1 MFAFLAGMPLNVLGV
16 GVGKLLIHICFFSTR
31 AHDCLISHQVSSY
44 KTPHNAI
51 LYLKVEVAEW
61 V

>member
-1 MFAFLAGMPLNVLGV
+1 MVAELEIYVTAFLAGMPLNVLGV
-16 GVGKLLIHICFFSTR
+16 GVGKHLIHICFFSTQ
-31 AHDCLISHQVSSY
+31 AHDCLIY
-44 KTPHNAI
+44 NAI